1 MKTIEDIINSI
12 LSYNPKADV
21 EPVRKAYAFAEK
33 AHAGQVRHSGE
44 QYLTHPMEVADILT
58 QLKLDVP
65 FYCRRHPA

>member
-44 QYLTHPMEVADILT
+44 QYLSHQWRLLIS
-58 QLKLDVP
+58 
-65 FYCRRHPA
+65 